1 MNKNNVSTDFNEI
14 NYNILLSSLE
24 GPDFLQRKKEKVT
37 DLQNMTL
44 NPNQWVQPRKEQIKT
59 KSYEEIKE
67 GMENNP
73 NGAKGVNPPIIFEPI
88 YDTHNTK
95 N

>member
-1 MNKNNVSTDFNEI
+1 MNKNNVSIDFNQK
-14 NYNILLSSLE
+14 NYDKLLSILE
-24 GPDFLQRKKEKVT
+24 SETFISKKEKKVI
-37 DLQNMTL
+37 DLQAMTL
-44 NPNQWVQPRKEQIKT
+44 DKNRWYQPRKEQIKT

-88 YDTHNTK
+88 CPVSIG
-95 N
+95 